1 MLAPGPGAFAATVSP
16 APAPAGM
23 PATAPAPV
31 GPPTPPPATGVPGF
45 SAPYAVGPPGLGA
58 GGNLSAGTRA
68 GQTSPDFATA
78 AAPAAADRREQ
89 VRRRRRPRPGRIDP
103 GYRHEYLDTDP
114 GGGPAS
120 VTASD
125 RGAGPIG
132 FAGTTGATGSA
143 PVGLTTV
150 AGDALDDGPRMPL
163 LPGSWSAETEDPE
176 NGQVG
181 GG

>member
-1 MLAPGPGAFAATVSP
+1 SPSRSPTWSASP
-16 APAPAGM
+16 A
-23 PATAPAPV
+23 
-31 GPPTPPPATGVPGF
+31 
-45 SAPYAVGPPGLGA
+45 SVGPPGLGA

-78 AAPAAADRREQ
+78 AAPAAADRRGQ
-89 VRRRRRPRPGRIDP
+89 VRGRRRPRPGRIDP